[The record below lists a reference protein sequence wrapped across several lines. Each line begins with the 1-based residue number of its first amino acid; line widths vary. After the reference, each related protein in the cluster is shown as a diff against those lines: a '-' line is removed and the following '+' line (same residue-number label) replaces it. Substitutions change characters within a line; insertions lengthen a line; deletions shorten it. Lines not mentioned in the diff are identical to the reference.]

1 MKQKLKPET
10 WVGIFLIAGILMI
23 IGVILGFGNIKTSK
37 EQTYPINIIFKDAAG
52 LIKDSQL
59 RLGGVTVGKVTKAP
73 ELLPSGNEVMLEAS
87 ILSDVKIQEGSV
99 FRVDMQNILGDKY
112 IDIVPPARPTHEY
125 IPPHATII
133 GQPESDFSK
142 IKNNAVGATE
152 EILKILKQ
160 IEKNSDNIDE
170 AILNIGEAAKGLAQ
184 TTKLINESIL
194 SDVKIQ
200 EGSVFRVD
208 MQNILGDKYIDIVPP
223 ARPTHEYIPPHATI
237 IGQPESDFSK
247 IKNNAV
253 GATEEILKILKQIEK
268 NSDNIDEAILNIGE
282 AAKGL
287 AQTTKLINESILS
300 RENLRHLNSVL
311 AQMNKAGEQLPATM
325 AAMKDTVSDARRII
339 AGAEEKLNSLDP
351 AIKEIPP
358 TLTAL
363 RKASEQIA
371 SVTADARKNQGFL
384 GLLMY
389 DARFRANAQEFIRN
403 LRDYGILRYRNP
415 NEPQAKPDP
424 RGGFSGSRR

>member
-10 WVGIFLIAGILMI
+10 WVGLFLIAGILMI
-23 IGVILGFGNIKTSK
+23 IGVILGFGNIRTAK

-52 LIKDSQL
+52 LIKDSQI

-73 ELLPSGNEVMLEAS
+73 ELLPSGNEVMLSAS
-87 ILSDVKIQEGSV
+87 IQSDVKIQKGSI

-112 IDIVPPARPTHEY
+112 IDIVPPPRPTNQY
-125 IPPHATII
+125 IPPYDTII

-142 IKNNAVGATE
+142 IKNNAIGATE

-184 TTKLINESIL
+184 TTKAINEGIL
-194 SDVKIQ
+194 SQ
-200 EGSVFRVD
+200 E
-208 MQNILGDKYIDIVPP
+208 NIKHV
-223 ARPTHEYIPPHATI
+223 R
-237 IGQPESDFSK
+237 
-247 IKNNAV
+247 N
-253 GATEEILKILKQIEK
+253 
-268 NSDNIDEAILNIGE
+268 
-282 AAKGL
+282 
-287 AQTTKLINESILS
+287 
-300 RENLRHLNSVL
+300 VL
-311 AQMNKAGEQLPATM
+311 ANVNQAGEQLPGLMKEARASA
-325 AAMKDTVSDARRII
+325 AAMKDTVQDARRMI
-339 AGAEEKLNSLDP
+339 AGTEEKINSLAP
-351 AIKEIPP
+351 AIREIPP

-371 SVTADARKNQGFL
+371 SITADARKNHGFL
-384 GLLMY
+384 GLLLY

-415 NEPQAKPDP
+415 NEPQARPDP
-424 RGGFSGSRR
+424 RSGFSGSRR

>member
-87 ILSDVKIQEGSV
+87 ILSGVKIQEGSV

-184 TTKLINESIL
+184 TTKLINE
-194 SDVKIQ
+194 
-200 EGSVFRVD
+200 G
-208 MQNILGDKYIDIVPP
+208 
-223 ARPTHEYIPPHATI
+223 
-237 IGQPESDFSK
+237 
-247 IKNNAV
+247 
-253 GATEEILKILKQIEK
+253 
-268 NSDNIDEAILNIGE
+268 
-282 AAKGL
+282 
-287 AQTTKLINESILS
+287 ILS

-311 AQMNKAGEQLPATM
+311 AQMNKAGEQLPGLMEETRSSV
-325 AAMKDTVSDARRII
+325 AAMKDTVRCPQTHCRS
-339 AGAEEKLNSLDP
+339 G
-351 AIKEIPP
+351 
-358 TLTAL
+358 
-363 RKASEQIA
+363 RKAQQPGPRHQGNPPH
-371 SVTADARKNQGFL
+371 ADRPAQG
-384 GLLMY
+384 
-389 DARFRANAQEFIRN
+389 FRANR
-403 LRDYGILRYRNP
+403 LRHGGRPEKPGLPGAAHVRCALPRQCPGIHP
-415 NEPQAKPDP
+415 
-424 RGGFSGSRR
+424 

>member
-23 IGVILGFGNIKTSK
+23 IGVILGFGNIKTYK

-73 ELLPSGNEVMLEAS
+73 ELLPSGNEVMLEDR

-184 TTKLINESIL
+184 TTKLINE
-194 SDVKIQ
+194 
-200 EGSVFRVD
+200 G
-208 MQNILGDKYIDIVPP
+208 
-223 ARPTHEYIPPHATI
+223 
-237 IGQPESDFSK
+237 
-247 IKNNAV
+247 
-253 GATEEILKILKQIEK
+253 
-268 NSDNIDEAILNIGE
+268 
-282 AAKGL
+282 
-287 AQTTKLINESILS
+287 ILS

>member
-160 IEKNSDNIDE
+160 IEEK
-170 AILNIGEAAKGLAQ
+170 
-184 TTKLINESIL
+184 
-194 SDVKIQ
+194 
-200 EGSVFRVD
+200 F
-208 MQNILGDKYIDIVPP
+208 
-223 ARPTHEYIPPHATI
+223 
-237 IGQPESDFSK
+237 GQ
-247 IKNNAV
+247 
-253 GATEEILKILKQIEK
+253 
-268 NSDNIDEAILNIGE
+268 
-282 AAKGL
+282 
-287 AQTTKLINESILS
+287 
-300 RENLRHLNSVL
+300 H
-311 AQMNKAGEQLPATM
+311 
-325 AAMKDTVSDARRII
+325 
-339 AGAEEKLNSLDP
+339 
-351 AIKEIPP
+351 
-358 TLTAL
+358 
-363 RKASEQIA
+363 
-371 SVTADARKNQGFL
+371 
-384 GLLMY
+384 
-389 DARFRANAQEFIRN
+389 
-403 LRDYGILRYRNP
+403 
-415 NEPQAKPDP
+415 
-424 RGGFSGSRR
+424 

>member
-37 EQTYPINIIFKDAAG
+37 EQTYPINIIFRDAAG

-73 ELLPSGNEVMLEAS
+73 ELLPSGNEVMLEAN
-87 ILSDVKIQEGSV
+87 IQSDVKIQEGSV

-112 IDIVPPARPTHEY
+112 IDIVPPAHPTHEY
-125 IPPHATII
+125 IEPHATVI
-133 GQPESDFSK
+133 GQAESDFSK
-142 IKNNAVGATE
+142 LKNNAVGATE

-184 TTKLINESIL
+184 TTKLINE
-194 SDVKIQ
+194 
-200 EGSVFRVD
+200 G
-208 MQNILGDKYIDIVPP
+208 
-223 ARPTHEYIPPHATI
+223 
-237 IGQPESDFSK
+237 
-247 IKNNAV
+247 
-253 GATEEILKILKQIEK
+253 
-268 NSDNIDEAILNIGE
+268 ILN
-282 AAKGL
+282 
-287 AQTTKLINESILS
+287 QD
-300 RENLRHLNSVL
+300 NLKHVGSVL
-311 AQMNKAGEQLPATM
+311 AQMNKAGEQLPSIMEETRTSV
-325 AAMKDTVSDARRII
+325 AAMKDTVQDVRRVI
-339 AGAEEKLNSLDP
+339 AGAEEKLNSLNP

-371 SVTADARKNQGFL
+371 SVTADARRNQGFL
-384 GLLMY
+384 GLLLY
-389 DARFRANAQEFIRN
+389 DARFRSNAQEFIRN

-415 NEPQAKPDP
+415 NEPQIKPDP

>member
-142 IKNNAVGATE
+142 INC
-152 EILKILKQ
+152 
-160 IEKNSDNIDE
+160 
-170 AILNIGEAAKGLAQ
+170 
-184 TTKLINESIL
+184 
-194 SDVKIQ
+194 
-200 EGSVFRVD
+200 
-208 MQNILGDKYIDIVPP
+208 
-223 ARPTHEYIPPHATI
+223 
-237 IGQPESDFSK
+237 
-247 IKNNAV
+247 
-253 GATEEILKILKQIEK
+253 
-268 NSDNIDEAILNIGE
+268 
-282 AAKGL
+282 
-287 AQTTKLINESILS
+287 
-300 RENLRHLNSVL
+300 
-311 AQMNKAGEQLPATM
+311 
-325 AAMKDTVSDARRII
+325 I
-339 AGAEEKLNSLDP
+339 AGGCRS
-351 AIKEIPP
+351 
-358 TLTAL
+358 
-363 RKASEQIA
+363 
-371 SVTADARKNQGFL
+371 
-384 GLLMY
+384 
-389 DARFRANAQEFIRN
+389 FRNGRN
-403 LRDYGILRYRNP
+403 R
-415 NEPQAKPDP
+415 PD
-424 RGGFSGSRR
+424 

>member
-10 WVGIFLIAGILMI
+10 WVGLFLIAGILMI

-52 LIKDSQL
+52 LIKDSQI

-73 ELLPSGNEVMLEAS
+73 ELLPSGNEVMLEAN
-87 ILSDVKIQEGSV
+87 IQSDVKIQQGSV

-112 IDIVPPARPTHEY
+112 IDIVPPAQPTHEY
-125 IPPHATII
+125 ILPHATII

-160 IEKNSDNIDE
+160 IEKNSDNIDD

-184 TTKLINESIL
+184 T
-194 SDVKIQ
+194 
-200 EGSVFRVD
+200 R
-208 MQNILGDKYIDIVPP
+208 
-223 ARPTHEYIPPHATI
+223 
-237 IGQPESDFSK
+237 
-247 IKNNAV
+247 
-253 GATEEILKILKQIEK
+253 
-268 NSDNIDEAILNIGE
+268 
-282 AAKGL
+282 
-287 AQTTKLINESILS
+287 
-300 RENLRHLNSVL
+300 
-311 AQMNKAGEQLPATM
+311 EQLPGLMEETRSSV
-325 AAMKDTVSDARRII
+325 AAMKDTVRDARKLI
-339 AGAEEKLNSLDP
+339 AGAEEKLNTLDP
-351 AIKEIPP
+351 AVKAIPP
-358 TLTAL
+358 TLAAL
-363 RKASEQIA
+363 RKASEQI
-371 SVTADARKNQGFL
+371 SSITADARKNQGFL

-415 NEPQAKPDP
+415 NEPQVKPDP

>member
-37 EQTYPINIIFKDAAG
+37 EQTYPINIIFRDAAG

-73 ELLPSGNEVMLEAS
+73 ELLPSGNEVMLEAN
-87 ILSDVKIQEGSV
+87 IQSDVKIQEGSV

-125 IPPHATII
+125 IEPHATVI
-133 GQPESDFSK
+133 GQAESDFSK

-170 AILNIGEAAKGLAQ
+170 AIYNIGEAAKGLAQ
-184 TTKLINESIL
+184 TTKLINE
-194 SDVKIQ
+194 
-200 EGSVFRVD
+200 G
-208 MQNILGDKYIDIVPP
+208 
-223 ARPTHEYIPPHATI
+223 
-237 IGQPESDFSK
+237 
-247 IKNNAV
+247 
-253 GATEEILKILKQIEK
+253 
-268 NSDNIDEAILNIGE
+268 ILN
-282 AAKGL
+282 
-287 AQTTKLINESILS
+287 Q
-300 RENLRHLNSVL
+300 ENLKHMGSVL
-311 AQMNKAGEQLPATM
+311 AQMNKAGEELPAIMEETRTSV
-325 AAMKDTVSDARRII
+325 AAIKDTVQDARKFIT
-339 AGAEEKLNSLDP
+339 GAEEKFNNLD
-351 AIKEIPP
+351 P

-371 SVTADARKNQGFL
+371 SLTADARKNQGFL
-384 GLLMY
+384 GLLLY
-389 DARFRANAQEFIRN
+389 DARFRSNAQEFIRN

-415 NEPQAKPDP
+415 NEPQVKPDP

>member
-37 EQTYPINIIFKDAAG
+37 EQTYPINIIFRDAAG

-73 ELLPSGNEVMLEAS
+73 ELLPSGNEVMLEAN
-87 ILSDVKIQEGSV
+87 IQSDVKIQEGSV

-112 IDIVPPARPTHEY
+112 IDIVPPAHPTHEY
-125 IPPHATII
+125 IEPHATVI

-184 TTKLINESIL
+184 TTKLINE
-194 SDVKIQ
+194 
-200 EGSVFRVD
+200 G
-208 MQNILGDKYIDIVPP
+208 
-223 ARPTHEYIPPHATI
+223 
-237 IGQPESDFSK
+237 
-247 IKNNAV
+247 
-253 GATEEILKILKQIEK
+253 
-268 NSDNIDEAILNIGE
+268 ILN
-282 AAKGL
+282 
-287 AQTTKLINESILS
+287 QD
-300 RENLRHLNSVL
+300 NLKHVSSVL
-311 AQMNKAGEQLPATM
+311 AQMNKAGEQLPSIMEETRTSV
-325 AAMKDTVSDARRII
+325 AAMKDTVQDVRRVI
-339 AGAEEKLNSLDP
+339 AGAEEKLNP

-371 SVTADARKNQGFL
+371 SVTADARRNQGFL
-384 GLLMY
+384 GLLLY
-389 DARFRANAQEFIRN
+389 DARFRSNAQEFIRN

-415 NEPQAKPDP
+415 NEPQIKPDP

>member
-10 WVGIFLIAGILMI
+10 WVGLFLIAGILMI
-23 IGVILGFGNIKTSK
+23 IGVILGFGNIKTTK

-73 ELLPSGNEVMLEAS
+73 ELLPSGNEVMLEAN

-112 IDIVPPARPTHEY
+112 IDIVPPTRPTHNY
-125 IPPHATII
+125 IQPYATII

-160 IEKNSDNIDE
+160 IEKNSDNIDD

-194 SDVKIQ
+194 SQ
-200 EGSVFRVD
+200 
-208 MQNILGDKYIDIVPP
+208 
-223 ARPTHEYIPPHATI
+223 
-237 IGQPESDFSK
+237 
-247 IKNNAV
+247 
-253 GATEEILKILKQIEK
+253 
-268 NSDNIDEAILNIGE
+268 
-282 AAKGL
+282 
-287 AQTTKLINESILS
+287 
-300 RENLRHLNSVL
+300 ENLQHISSML
-311 AQMNKAGEQLPATM
+311 AQMNQAGKQLPAIMEETRTSV
-325 AAMKDTVSDARRII
+325 AAMKDTIKDARKII
-339 AGAEEKLNSLDP
+339 AGVEEKLNSLDP

-358 TLTAL
+358 TLSAL
-363 RKASEQIA
+363 RKASEQIS
-371 SVTADARKNQGFL
+371 SVTADARKNQGVL
-384 GLLMY
+384 GLLLY
-389 DARFRANAQEFIRN
+389 DARFRSNAQEFIRN

-415 NEPQAKPDP
+415 NDPQAKPDP